1 MKLVDKCT
9 GCMACYNS
17 CKFNAI
23 KIIQNEKGF
32 YVPKIDMHKC
42 KKCGCCEKACPEKN
56 QIEKRRWQECYAAWS
71 NNKDVR
77 STSTSGGIFY
87 EIAKEILK
95 ESGVVFGVVFNKES
109 NLVQH
114 TMIKDITELNNLQG
128 SKYVQSFV
136 GDIYLKVKEQL
147 DNNKLVLFSG
157 VSCQIAGLKMYL
169 KKSYDNLITIDV
181 LCHGAPSPK
190 IFDEYLN
197 DKNFKKIE
205 KISFRYKR
213 PSWTVFSMKVEY
225 SGKQYLKDT
234 NKDEYLR
241 LFLSDFITNE
251 VCSDCKYTGEE
262 RIADITLADFWG
274 YISDKMK
281 YRNKEKGISLV
292 LVNSQ
297 SGEVIFNKIKNYITY
312 INKDFLEAKDGNKCL
327 TKPYP
332 KNKNYNSFWNDY
344 FKYGYKYII
353 DKYYA
358 ERKIPIRRKISLF
371 INDHAYIVPKCIRK
385 RMYNIKYKH
394 KGA

>member
-1 MKLVDKCT
+1 
-9 GCMACYNS
+9 
-17 CKFNAI
+17 
-23 KIIQNEKGF
+23 
-32 YVPKIDMHKC
+32 
-42 KKCGCCEKACPEKN
+42 
-56 QIEKRRWQECYAAWS
+56 
-71 NNKDVR
+71 
-77 STSTSGGIFY
+77 
-87 EIAKEILK
+87 
-95 ESGVVFGVVFNKES
+95 
-109 NLVQH
+109 
-114 TMIKDITELNNLQG
+114 
-128 SKYVQSFV
+128 
-136 GDIYLKVKEQL
+136 
-147 DNNKLVLFSG
+147 
-157 VSCQIAGLKMYL
+157 
-169 KKSYDNLITIDV
+169 
-181 LCHGAPSPK
+181 
-190 IFDEYLN
+190 
-197 DKNFKKIE
+197 
-205 KISFRYKR
+205 
-213 PSWTVFSMKVEY
+213 MKVEY

-297 SGEVIFNKIKNYITY
+297 SGKVIFNKIKNYITY